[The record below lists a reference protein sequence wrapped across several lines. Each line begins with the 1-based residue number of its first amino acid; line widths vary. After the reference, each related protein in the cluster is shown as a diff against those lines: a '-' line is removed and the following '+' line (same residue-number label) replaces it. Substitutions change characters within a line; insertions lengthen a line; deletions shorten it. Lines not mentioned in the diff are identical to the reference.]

1 MSDAT
6 SSYHSKEK
14 HNRVLRAVNE
24 SDVDVAAQ
32 LVSGGK
38 GGNRGEID
46 PQAAKKLLPSHYAFD
61 VPDVFV
67 VLRMTFADKSTLG
80 QSAVLGIEE
89 TADLN
94 QNQFD
99 WLSSVFYL
107 TYLAFEYPQNFA
119 LQRLPV
125 GKWMSVNISKLTF
138 SLYLVRSP
146 PRSHAAC
153 HSFGGLFAVR
163 FILGICEG
171 AITPG
176 FMIVRVYFPSES
188 PRWWLLGS
196 SKLAH
201 RLVTSM
207 FYTRQEQ
214 NKRVGYWFLMNGF
227 AVIFL
232 AFVSSGL
239 LHTNT
244 PSLAPWQWLMIITGL
259 ITLVTS
265 ICFWFWFPNSPT
277 TAWFLTPEERVLAVQ
292 RIRINQTGVENKHWK
307 KEQFIETLRDPKIW
321 VMAIFAAIANIPNS
335 LTNQRQLIVAQ
346 FGFTPIETTLL
357 GCVDGVMEILS
368 IWLGISL
375 AGVKGIGRAYA
386 GVIIYI
392 PGLLGALLVNL
403 LPSHLKVGLLFGYW
417 LSIFSIAPFAI
428 FLGWV
433 SGLVAGHTKR
443 TTTNAVVLIGYA
455 IGNFASPFIWKSKY
469 QPRNHVPWDFLATS
483 MGASILILLTLRIM
497 LSRENARRDK
507 ETCQDDYAD
516 VYLPSKELDSGAVS
530 QRKIDKVFLDLTDL
544 QNRDFRYT
552 L

>member
-1 MSDAT
+1 MSDST
-6 SSYHSKEK
+6 SNHSKEK
-14 HNRVLRAVNE
+14 QDHPLKAVNE

-32 LVSGGK
+32 LVDGK
-38 GGNRGEID
+38 GEELD
-46 PQAAKKLLPSHYAFD
+46 PQVAKRILRKLDIHIMPLMCLMY
-61 VPDVFV
+61 
-67 VLRMTFADKSTLG
+67 LMTFADKTTLG

-89 TADLN
+89 TAHLN

-119 LQRLPV
+119 LQRFPV
-125 GKWMSVNISKLTF
+125 GKWMSVNIFVWAVVL
-138 SLYLVRSP
+138 L
-146 PRSHAAC
+146 SHAAC

-176 FMIVRVYFPSES
+176 FMIV
-188 PRWWLLGS
+188 
-196 SKLAH
+196 
-201 RLVTSM
+201 TSM

-214 NKRVGYWFLMNGF
+214 NKRVGYWCRSLDSILMNGF

-232 AFVSSGL
+232 GFVSFGL

-244 PSLAPWQWLMIITGL
+244 ETSLLGNGL

-265 ICFWFWFPNSPT
+265 VCFWFWFPNSPT

-292 RIRINQTGVENKHWK
+292 RIKVNQTGVENKHWK
-307 KEQFIETLRDPKIW
+307 REQFIETLQDPKIW
-321 VMAIFAAIANIPNS
+321 VMALFAAVANIPNS

-386 GVIIYI
+386 GVMIYI

-433 SGLVAGHTKR
+433 SGLVSGHTKR
-443 TTTNAVVLIGYA
+443 TTTNAIVLIGYA
-455 IGNFASPFIWKSKY
+455 I
-469 QPRNHVPWDFLATS
+469 ATS
-483 MGASILILLTLRIM
+483 MGASILILLILRTM
-497 LSRENARRDK
+497 LARENACRDK
-507 ETCQDDYAD
+507 ETCQDDYD
-516 VYLPSKELDSGAVS
+516 DIYLPSKELDSGISVPR
-530 QRKIDKVFLDLTDL
+530 RKIDKVFLDLTDL

>member
-1 MSDAT
+1 MSDST
-6 SSYHSKEK
+6 SNHSKEK
-14 HNRVLRAVNE
+14 QDHPLKAVNE

-32 LVSGGK
+32 LVDGK
-38 GGNRGEID
+38 GEELD
-46 PQAAKKLLPSHYAFD
+46 PQVAKRILRKLDIHIMPLMC
-61 VPDVFV
+61 
-67 VLRMTFADKSTLG
+67 REMTFADKTTLG

-89 TADLN
+89 TAHLN

-119 LQRLPV
+119 LQRFPV
-125 GKWMSVNISKLTF
+125 GKWMRQVVPKLIF
-138 SLYLVRSP
+138 FVLLVLVRSQL
-146 PRSHAAC
+146 RSHAAC

-176 FMIVRVYFPSES
+176 FMIV
-188 PRWWLLGS
+188 
-196 SKLAH
+196 
-201 RLVTSM
+201 TSM

-232 AFVSSGL
+232 GFVSFGL

-244 PSLAPWQWLMIITGL
+244 ENFAPWQWLMIITGL

-265 ICFWFWFPNSPT
+265 VCFWFWFPNSPT

-292 RIRINQTGVENKHWK
+292 RIKVNQTGVENKHWK
-307 KEQFIETLRDPKIW
+307 REQFIETLQDPKIW
-321 VMAIFAAIANIPNS
+321 VMALFAAVAY
-335 LTNQRQLIVAQ
+335 LTNQRQLI
-346 FGFTPIETTLL
+346 TTLL

-375 AGVKGIGRAYA
+375 AGVKGIGRA
-386 GVIIYI
+386 GS
-392 PGLLGALLVNL
+392 LVNL

-433 SGLVAGHTKR
+433 SGLVSGHTKR
-443 TTTNAVVLIGYA
+443 TTTNAIVLIGYA
-455 IGNFASPFIWKSKY
+455 IGNFASPFVWKSVY
-469 QPRNHVPWDFLATS
+469 QPR
-483 MGASILILLTLRIM
+483 MGASILILLILRTM
-497 LSRENARRDK
+497 LARENACRDK
-507 ETCQDDYAD
+507 ETCQDDYD
-516 VYLPSKELDSGAVS
+516 DIYLPSKELDSGISVPR
-530 QRKIDKVFLDLTDL
+530 RKIDKVFLDLTDL